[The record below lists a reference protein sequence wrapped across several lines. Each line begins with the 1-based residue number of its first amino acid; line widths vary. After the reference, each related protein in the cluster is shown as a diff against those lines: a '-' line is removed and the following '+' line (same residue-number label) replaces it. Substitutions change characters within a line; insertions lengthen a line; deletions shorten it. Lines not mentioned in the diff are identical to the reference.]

1 MCGRCTARH
10 APCCKTQKRKGKK
23 VKTNRQET
31 LVHSFL
37 SALDEQTRPLY
48 EDLMTYLLSLGYAPT
63 KERSNLSFQHS
74 LHNKQI
80 AKMGLRGTKDP
91 RPFFALRF
99 SGCTGCSGRF
109 VDIVNAY
116 AAKYP
121 ARTARCTQGGCSF
134 CRGDA
139 ETHVYFPS
147 MPGTQRQ
154 AHCGAYAIEI
164 PDLMPAD
171 MEEIKSMIAQE
182 HAYLLRQEAGAV

>member
-1 MCGRCTARH
+1 MGTAPQGVRAAVGRH
-10 APCCKTQKRKGKK
+10 KTKGDAKVNTSRQK
-23 VKTNRQET
+23 T

-37 SALDEQTRPLY
+37 SALDEETRPLY
-48 EDLMTYLLSLGYAPT
+48 EDLLACLMSLGYTPT

-80 AKMGLRGTKDP
+80 AKMGFKSAKDR

-99 SGCTGCSGRF
+99 SGCTGYSKRF
-109 VDIVNAY
+109 VDIVDAY

-121 ARTARCTQGGCSF
+121 TRTARCIKGGCSF

-139 ETHVYFPS
+139 ESHVYFPRV
-147 MPGTQRQ
+147 PGSKSQ

-164 PDLMPAD
+164 PDLVPAD
-171 MEEIKSMIAQE
+171 IEEIKRLIAKQ
-182 HAYLLRQEAGAV
+182 HAYLLGQEASAV